1 MISVNSVSFSYAK
14 KEPLV
19 LDHVSFSLKE
29 GEIGVLLG
37 PNGVGKTT
45 LIRILAGLR
54 RPKEGEVLLE
64 NRSLFSLSSSER
76 AKKVSYVPQTME
88 APALKAIDVVTL
100 GRLPYFFSVPSKED
114 KEKAYE
120 ALEMLGLTKFSDRY
134 VNELSGGQQQ
144 MISLARALA
153 GEPKIL
159 ILDEPTANLDLHHQM
174 IILHMMRRIAK
185 EKNVTVI
192 ASMHDLNEASLIG
205 DQLIWMKEGKI
216 EHIGDVSSLNET
228 RIKGI
233 YGVDTLVYE
242 QEGHKAVSIKIGE
255 QDEKH

>member
-29 GEIGVLLG
+29 GEIGILLG

-45 LIRILAGLR
+45 MIRILAGLR
-54 RPKEGEVLLE
+54 KPKEGEVLLE
-64 NRSLFSLSSSER
+64 NQPLFSLSASER
-76 AKKVSYVPQTME
+76 AKKVSYVPQAIE
-88 APALKAIDVVTL
+88 GPALKAIDVVTL

-159 ILDEPTANLDLHHQM
+159 ILDEPTANLDLRHQM
-174 IILHMMRRIAK
+174 
-185 EKNVTVI
+185 
-192 ASMHDLNEASLIG
+192 
-205 DQLIWMKEGKI
+205 
-216 EHIGDVSSLNET
+216 
-228 RIKGI
+228 
-233 YGVDTLVYE
+233 
-242 QEGHKAVSIKIGE
+242 
-255 QDEKH
+255 

>member
-1 MISVNSVSFSYAK
+1 MISVNSVSFSYSK
-14 KEPLV
+14 KQPLA

-29 GEIGVLLG
+29 GEVGILLG

-120 ALEMLGLTKFSDRY
+120 ALEMLGLTKFADRY

-144 MISLARALA
+144 MISLARAIA
-153 GEPKIL
+153 STPKIL
-159 ILDEPTANLDLHHQM
+159 ILDEPTANLDLRHQM

-185 EKNVTVI
+185 ERKVTVI

-205 DQLIWMKEGKI
+205 DTLIWMKEGKVM
-216 EHIGDVSSLNET
+216 HIGDVSSINEA
-228 RIKGI
+228 RIQEI
-233 YGVDTLVYE
+233 YGVETLVYE
-242 QEGHKAVSIKIGE
+242 RDGRKAVSLKIGE
-255 QDEKH
+255 